1 MTAKSDEELEAE
13 IKSLRE
19 DMRRM
24 RSKGKSWDAFAV
36 ALLLDMLERDLKK
49 RKEAKAE
56 VQE

>member
-24 RSKGKSWDAFAV
+24 RSKGKTWDAFTV
-36 ALLLDMLERDLKK
+36 ALLHDTLERNLKK
-49 RKEAKAE
+49 RKEAKI
-56 VQE
+56 

>member
-19 DMRRM
+19 DMRSM
-24 RSKGKSWDAFAV
+24 RSKGKTWDAFAV

-49 RKEAKAE
+49 RKEAKI
-56 VQE
+56 

>member
-1 MTAKSDEELEAE
+1 MNAKSDEELEAE

-24 RSKGKSWDAFAV
+24 RSKGKSWDAFTV

-49 RKEAKAE
+49 RKEAKI
-56 VQE
+56 

>member
-24 RSKGKSWDAFAV
+24 RSKGKTWDAFTV
-36 ALLLDMLERDLKK
+36 ALLHDTLERDLKK

-56 VQE
+56 AQE

>member
-1 MTAKSDEELEAE
+1 MKAKSDEELEAE

-24 RSKGKSWDAFAV
+24 QSKGKSWDAFTV

-49 RKEAKAE
+49 RKEAKI
-56 VQE
+56 